1 MMARMCT
8 FELWVA
14 EHHARTDE
22 LVQRQER
29 FMVAYIATI
38 SRWGFTND
46 SPASHGFKV
55 YLIAS
60 FLGLYRERAMVIWW
74 RNG

>member
-1 MMARMCT
+1 MMAKMCT
-8 FELWVA
+8 FELWAA

-29 FMVAYIATI
+29 FRAAYIATI
-38 SRWGFTND
+38 SRWGFAKD
-46 SPASHGFKV
+46 SPASHGCKV

-60 FLGLYRERAMVIWW
+60 FLGLYRERAVVI
-74 RNG
+74 

>member
-1 MMARMCT
+1 MMARMRT
-8 FELWVA
+8 FELWAA

-29 FMVAYIATI
+29 FMAAYIATI
-38 SRWGFTND
+38 SRWGFAKD
-46 SPASHGFKV
+46 SATSHGCKV

-60 FLGLYRERAMVIWW
+60 FLGLYQDRVVVI
-74 RNG
+74 